1 MAICLNIP
9 RITASVKISPI
20 DIPIAGEQLSEALC
34 FNVHESASKS
44 VTMILMLVV
53 AVIILAAYTVGA
65 Q

>member
-1 MAICLNIP
+1 M
-9 RITASVKISPI
+9 ASVKISTI
-20 DIPIAGEQLSEALC
+20 DIPIAGEQLSEPRALC

-44 VTMILMLVV
+44 VRMILMLVV